1 MKTCSKCGI
10 EKPLTDYHSAGVIGG
25 KKYIRGECKVCQKKV
40 VKKRDKLVREQYVS
54 WKKTLQCNR
63 CGFNDYR
70 ALQFHHE
77 RDKEHNIAEMLREKI
92 KIEAE
97 KCEVLCANCHQI
109 HHSRL

>member
-1 MKTCSKCGI
+1 MKKF
-10 EKPLTDYHSAGVIGG
+10 
-25 KKYIRGECKVCQKKV
+25 KVKFNLNGSQRETEV
-40 VKKRDKLVREQYVS
+40 RSWSVNDAQKLVREQYVS

-77 RDKEHNIAEMLREKI
+77 RDKEHNIAEMLRCGFALEKI